1 MLQPLGPDVIKKE
14 LNLDDYIDRL
24 GASLGIDT
32 QGLIK
37 SPEQKQQEAQAKQQQ
52 MQQLQMMQMA
62 EKGVAPVAKGVM
74 ENMAQQPPQEE
85 DNNG

>member
-1 MLQPLGPDVIKKE
+1 
-14 LNLDDYIDRL
+14 
-24 GASLGIDT
+24 
-32 QGLIK
+32 
-37 SPEQKQQEAQAKQQQ
+37 
-52 MQQLQMMQMA
+52 MMQMA